1 MAEQPSY
8 STTKNGKRLI
18 YIDGVGWRYATEHR
32 MTRWPLWK
40 DSRKPGTYMITL
52 NINGSQKLL
61 GTLAGSSAAIYG
73 WMKEH
78 PEEVKAASADAY
90 YYRHALLGTGA
101 MPFVLKPVVETTGH
115 KEQASDKA
123 PASYM
128 QASYMQASYKAHDSY
143 KAPTSYMQASY
154 KVPDSYKATTS
165 YKQASYKAPD
175 SYKATTSY
183 KQPSSCGG
191 VSTPSAKSRTH
202 FPLPALSQ
210 PGAPHIE
217 LSTLGIK
224 VKESLERMPQVE
236 PKRELVC
243 YSRRPTHIHFIR
255 AVRGELSRPIG
266 TIIRSF
272 MGATSRSLHMLKA
285 EGKIQ
290 WNSAAASIA
299 RKASTEKPSLWQPG
313 YCIGICHTEQKLHTR
328 IGYVIENPFFGILET
343 ERHDFMKRTMMLTIK
358 GRRYSGY
365 GNMLLLKEPD
375 RLQVFCHRNHPVTHE
390 PYHLTQDF
398 REEKQAILN
407 AASDGVVI
415 ITPGIS
421 PGEADIMWSVLQN
434 GGYVINIQ
442 QEEIPISDKWHPEK
456 ERRIYCSQ
464 GQMLVLS
471 VHDLPHQTFY
481 DCMGQEI
488 PMTTSYARF
497 HLLNFVAEELCQEGI
512 ENECGLCI

>member
-101 MPFVLKPVVETTGH
+101 MPFVLKPVVETTDH
-115 KEQASDKA
+115 KEQA
-123 PASYM
+123 
-128 QASYMQASYKAHDSY
+128 SY
-143 KAPTSYMQASY
+143 KAPTSYMQAS
-154 KVPDSYKATTS
+154 DMQT
-165 YKQASYKAPD
+165 SYKAP
-175 SYKATTSY
+175 TSY

-217 LSTLGIK
+217 LSPLGIK

-236 PKRELVC
+236 PKIELVC
-243 YSRRPTHIHFIR
+243 YSIMPNHIHFII
-255 AVRGELSRPIG
+255 AVRGELNRPIG

-398 REEKQAILN
+398 WEEKQAILN

-415 ITPGIS
+415 VTPGIS
-421 PGEADIMWSVLQN
+421 PCEADIMWSVLQN
-434 GGYVINIQ
+434 GGFVINIQ

>member
-101 MPFVLKPVVETTGH
+101 MPFVLKPVVETTDH

-123 PASYM
+123 
-128 QASYMQASYKAHDSY
+128 QASYMQASD
-143 KAPTSYMQASY
+143 KAPTSYMQAS
-154 KVPDSYKATTS
+154 DMQT
-165 YKQASYKAPD
+165 SYKAP
-175 SYKATTSY
+175 TSY

-217 LSTLGIK
+217 LSPLGIK

-236 PKRELVC
+236 PKIELVC
-243 YSRRPTHIHFIR
+243 YSIMPNHIHFII
-255 AVRGELSRPIG
+255 AVRGELNRPIG

-398 REEKQAILN
+398 WEEKQAILN
-407 AASDGVVI
+407 AAADGVVI
-415 ITPGIS
+415 VTPGIS

-434 GGYVINIQ
+434 GGNVINIQ

-481 DCMGQEI
+481 DCIGQEI

>member
-128 QASYMQASYKAHDSY
+128 QASYKAADSY
-143 KAPTSYMQASY
+143 KAPTSC
-154 KVPDSYKATTS
+154 
-165 YKQASYKAPD
+165 
-175 SYKATTSY
+175 

-217 LSTLGIK
+217 LSPLGIK

-236 PKRELVC
+236 PKIELVC
-243 YSRRPTHIHFIR
+243 YSIMPNHIHFII

-290 WNSAAASIA
+290 WDSAAASIA

-398 REEKQAILN
+398 MEEKQAILN

-415 ITPGIS
+415 VTPGIS

-434 GGYVINIQ
+434 GGNVINIQ

>member
-123 PASYM
+123 PTSYM
-128 QASYMQASYKAHDSY
+128 QASD
-143 KAPTSYMQASY
+143 KAPTSYMQAS
-154 KVPDSYKATTS
+154 DMQT
-165 YKQASYKAPD
+165 SYKAP
-175 SYKATTSY
+175 TSY

-217 LSTLGIK
+217 LSPLGIK

-236 PKRELVC
+236 PKIELVC
-243 YSRRPTHIHFIR
+243 YSIMPNHIHFII
-255 AVRGELSRPIG
+255 AVRGELNRPIG

-290 WNSAAASIA
+290 WNSAAANIA

-407 AASDGVVI
+407 AAADGVVI
-415 ITPGIS
+415 VTPGIS

-434 GGYVINIQ
+434 GGFVINIQ

>member
-123 PASYM
+123 PASDM
-128 QASYMQASYKAHDSY
+128 
-143 KAPTSYMQASY
+143 
-154 KVPDSYKATTS
+154 
-165 YKQASYKAPD
+165 QASYKAPD
-175 SYKATTSY
+175 SYKAPTSY

-217 LSTLGIK
+217 LSPLGIK

-236 PKRELVC
+236 PKIELVC
-243 YSRRPTHIHFIR
+243 YSIMPNHIHFII

-328 IGYVIENPFFGILET
+328 IGYVMENPFFGILET

-415 ITPGIS
+415 VTPGIS

>member
-115 KEQASDKA
+115 KEQASYKA
-123 PASYM
+123 PA
-128 QASYMQASYKAHDSY
+128 
-143 KAPTSYMQASY
+143 
-154 KVPDSYKATTS
+154 
-165 YKQASYKAPD
+165 
-175 SYKATTSY
+175 SY

-217 LSTLGIK
+217 LSPLGIK

-236 PKRELVC
+236 PKIELVC
-243 YSRRPTHIHFIR
+243 YSIMPNHIHFII

-272 MGATSRSLHMLKA
+272 MGATSRSLHMLRA

-407 AASDGVVI
+407 AAADGVVI
-415 ITPGIS
+415 VTPGIS

-434 GGYVINIQ
+434 GGNVINIQ

>member
-123 PASYM
+123 P
-128 QASYMQASYKAHDSY
+128 
-143 KAPTSYMQASY
+143 TSYMQAS
-154 KVPDSYKATTS
+154 DMQT
-165 YKQASYKAPD
+165 SYKAP
-175 SYKATTSY
+175 TSY

-217 LSTLGIK
+217 LSPLGIK

-236 PKRELVC
+236 PKIELVC
-243 YSRRPTHIHFIR
+243 YSIMPNHIHFII
-255 AVRGELSRPIG
+255 AVRGELNRPIG

-398 REEKQAILN
+398 WEEKQAILN

-415 ITPGIS
+415 VTPGIS

-434 GGYVINIQ
+434 GGNVINIQ

-481 DCMGQEI
+481 DCIGQEI

>member
-52 NINGSQKLL
+52 NINGSQRLL

-115 KEQASDKA
+115 KEQAS
-123 PASYM
+123 
-128 QASYMQASYKAHDSY
+128 YKAS
-143 KAPTSYMQASY
+143 
-154 KVPDSYKATTS
+154 DSYKATTS
-165 YKQASYKAPD
+165 C
-175 SYKATTSY
+175 
-183 KQPSSCGG
+183 KQPSSCGD

-217 LSTLGIK
+217 LSPLGIK

-236 PKRELVC
+236 PKIELVC
-243 YSRRPTHIHFIR
+243 YSIMPNHIHFII

-272 MGATSRSLHMLKA
+272 MGATSRSLHMLRA

-398 REEKQAILN
+398 MEEKQAILN
-407 AASDGVVI
+407 AAADGVVI
-415 ITPGIS
+415 VTPGIS
-421 PGEADIMWSVLQN
+421 PGESDIMWSVLQN

-471 VHDLPHQTFY
+471 VHDLPHQIFY

>member
-101 MPFVLKPVVETTGH
+101 MPFVLKPVVETTDH

-123 PASYM
+123 P
-128 QASYMQASYKAHDSY
+128 
-143 KAPTSYMQASY
+143 TSYMQAS
-154 KVPDSYKATTS
+154 D
-165 YKQASYKAPD
+165 KAPD
-175 SYKATTSY
+175 SYKAPTSY

-217 LSTLGIK
+217 LSPLGIK

-236 PKRELVC
+236 PKIELVC
-243 YSRRPTHIHFIR
+243 YSIMPNHIHFII
-255 AVRGELSRPIG
+255 AVRGELNRPIG

-328 IGYVIENPFFGILET
+328 IGYVIENPFFGILEN

-415 ITPGIS
+415 VTPGIS
-421 PGEADIMWSVLQN
+421 SGEADIMWSVLQN
-434 GGYVINIQ
+434 GGFVINIQ
-442 QEEIPISDKWHPEK
+442 QEEIPINDKWHPEK

>member
-101 MPFVLKPVVETTGH
+101 MPFVLKPVVETTDH

-123 PASYM
+123 PTSYM
-128 QASYMQASYKAHDSY
+128 QASY
-143 KAPTSYMQASY
+143 KAPTSYMQAS
-154 KVPDSYKATTS
+154 DMQT
-165 YKQASYKAPD
+165 SYKAP
-175 SYKATTSY
+175 TSY

-217 LSTLGIK
+217 LSPLGIK

-236 PKRELVC
+236 PKIELVC
-243 YSRRPTHIHFIR
+243 YSIMPNHIHFII
-255 AVRGELSRPIG
+255 AVRGELNRPIG

-415 ITPGIS
+415 VTPGIS

-434 GGYVINIQ
+434 GGFVINIQ
-442 QEEIPISDKWHPEK
+442 QEEIPINDKWHPEK

>member
-115 KEQASDKA
+115 KEQAS
-123 PASYM
+123 
-128 QASYMQASYKAHDSY
+128 YKAS
-143 KAPTSYMQASY
+143 
-154 KVPDSYKATTS
+154 DSYKATTS
-165 YKQASYKAPD
+165 C
-175 SYKATTSY
+175 

-217 LSTLGIK
+217 LSPLGIK

-236 PKRELVC
+236 PKIELVC
-243 YSRRPTHIHFIR
+243 YSIMPNHIHFII

-313 YCIGICHTEQKLHTR
+313 YCIGICQTEQKLHTR
-328 IGYVIENPFFGILET
+328 IGYVIENPFFGILEN

-398 REEKQAILN
+398 MEEKQAILN

-415 ITPGIS
+415 VTPGIS
-421 PGEADIMWSVLQN
+421 PGESDIMWSVLQN
-434 GGYVINIQ
+434 GGNVINIQ
-442 QEEIPISDKWHPEK
+442 QEERPISDKWHPEK

-471 VHDLPHQTFY
+471 VHDLPHQIFY

>member
-1 MAEQPSY
+1 MAEHPSY
-8 STTKNGKRLI
+8 STSKNGKRLI

-61 GTLAGSSAAIYG
+61 GTLTGSSAAIYG

-90 YYRHALLGTGA
+90 NYRHALLGTGA
-101 MPFVLKPVVETTGH
+101 MPFVLKPVVEATDH

-123 PASYM
+123 P
-128 QASYMQASYKAHDSY
+128 DSY
-143 KAPTSYMQASY
+143 KAP
-154 KVPDSYKATTS
+154 
-165 YKQASYKAPD
+165 
-175 SYKATTSY
+175 TSY

-217 LSTLGIK
+217 LSPLGIK

-236 PKRELVC
+236 PKIELVC
-243 YSRRPTHIHFIR
+243 YSIMPNHIHFII
-255 AVRGELSRPIG
+255 AVRGELNRPIG

-328 IGYVIENPFFGILET
+328 IGYVIENPFFGILEN

-398 REEKQAILN
+398 WEEKQAILN
-407 AASDGVVI
+407 AAADGVVI
-415 ITPGIS
+415 VTPGIS

-434 GGYVINIQ
+434 GGFVINIQ

>member
-123 PASYM
+123 PTSYM
-128 QASYMQASYKAHDSY
+128 QASY
-143 KAPTSYMQASY
+143 KAPTSYMQAS
-154 KVPDSYKATTS
+154 DMQT
-165 YKQASYKAPD
+165 SYKAP
-175 SYKATTSY
+175 TSY

-217 LSTLGIK
+217 LSPLGIK

-236 PKRELVC
+236 PKIELVC
-243 YSRRPTHIHFIR
+243 YSIMPNHIHFII
-255 AVRGELSRPIG
+255 AVRGELNRPIG

-407 AASDGVVI
+407 AAADGVVI
-415 ITPGIS
+415 VTPGIS
-421 PGEADIMWSVLQN
+421 PYEADIMWSVLQN
-434 GGYVINIQ
+434 GGNVINIQ

>member
-115 KEQASDKA
+115 KEQAS
-123 PASYM
+123 
-128 QASYMQASYKAHDSY
+128 
-143 KAPTSYMQASY
+143 
-154 KVPDSYKATTS
+154 
-165 YKQASYKAPD
+165 YKAPD
-175 SYKATTSY
+175 SYKAPTSC

-217 LSTLGIK
+217 LSPLGIK

-236 PKRELVC
+236 PKIELVC
-243 YSRRPTHIHFIR
+243 YSIMPNHIHFII

-328 IGYVIENPFFGILET
+328 IGYVMENPFFGILET

-375 RLQVFCHRNHPVTHE
+375 RLQVFCHRNHHVTHE

-415 ITPGIS
+415 VTPGIS
-421 PGEADIMWSVLQN
+421 QGEADIMWSVLQN
-434 GGYVINIQ
+434 GGNVINLQ

>member
-52 NINGSQKLL
+52 NINGSQRLL
-61 GTLAGSSAAIYG
+61 GTLAGSSAAIYS

-115 KEQASDKA
+115 KEQASYKA
-123 PASYM
+123 PASY
-128 QASYMQASYKAHDSY
+128 K
-143 KAPTSYMQASY
+143 P
-154 KVPDSYKATTS
+154 
-165 YKQASYKAPD
+165 ASYKAP
-175 SYKATTSY
+175 ASY

-217 LSTLGIK
+217 LSPLGIK

-236 PKRELVC
+236 PKIELVC
-243 YSRRPTHIHFIR
+243 YSIMPNHIHFII

-272 MGATSRSLHMLKA
+272 MGATSRSLHMLRA

-407 AASDGVVI
+407 AAADGVII

-442 QEEIPISDKWHPEK
+442 KEEIPISDKWHPEK

>member
-18 YIDGVGWRYATEHR
+18 YIDGVGWRYAIEHR

-101 MPFVLKPVVETTGH
+101 MPFVLKPVVETTDH
-115 KEQASDKA
+115 KEQASDKK
-123 PASYM
+123 
-128 QASYMQASYKAHDSY
+128 QASYMQASY
-143 KAPTSYMQASY
+143 KAPTSYMQAS
-154 KVPDSYKATTS
+154 DMQT
-165 YKQASYKAPD
+165 SYKAP
-175 SYKATTSY
+175 TSY

-210 PGAPHIE
+210 PGTPHIE
-217 LSTLGIK
+217 LSPLGIK

-236 PKRELVC
+236 PKIELVC
-243 YSRRPTHIHFIR
+243 YSIMPNHIHFII

-407 AASDGVVI
+407 AAADGVVI
-415 ITPGIS
+415 VTPGIS

-434 GGYVINIQ
+434 GGNVINIQ

>member
-52 NINGSQKLL
+52 NINGSQRLL

-115 KEQASDKA
+115 KEQAS
-123 PASYM
+123 
-128 QASYMQASYKAHDSY
+128 YKAS
-143 KAPTSYMQASY
+143 
-154 KVPDSYKATTS
+154 
-165 YKQASYKAPD
+165 D

-183 KQPSSCGG
+183 KQPSSFGG

-210 PGAPHIE
+210 PCAPHIE
-217 LSTLGIK
+217 LSPLGIK

-236 PKRELVC
+236 PKIELVC
-243 YSRRPTHIHFIR
+243 YSIMPNHIHFII

-299 RKASTEKPSLWQPG
+299 RNASTEKPSLWQPG

-328 IGYVIENPFFGILET
+328 IGYVIENPFFGILEN

-407 AASDGVVI
+407 AAADGVVI
-415 ITPGIS
+415 VTPGIS

>member
-18 YIDGVGWRYATEHR
+18 YIDGIGWRYATEHR

-73 WMKEH
+73 WMKEY

-115 KEQASDKA
+115 KEQASDKKQ
-123 PASYM
+123 ASYM
-128 QASYMQASYKAHDSY
+128 QASYMQASYKATDSY
-143 KAPTSYMQASY
+143 KAPTSC
-154 KVPDSYKATTS
+154 
-165 YKQASYKAPD
+165 
-175 SYKATTSY
+175 

-217 LSTLGIK
+217 LSPLGIK

-236 PKRELVC
+236 PKIELVC
-243 YSRRPTHIHFIR
+243 YSIMPNHIHFII

-375 RLQVFCHRNHPVTHE
+375 RLQLFCHRNHPVTHE

-407 AASDGVVI
+407 AAADGVVI
-415 ITPGIS
+415 VTSGIS

-434 GGYVINIQ
+434 GGNVINIQ

-456 ERRIYCSQ
+456 ERRIYCLQ

>member
-115 KEQASDKA
+115 KEQASYMQA
-123 PASYM
+123 NYM
-128 QASYMQASYKAHDSY
+128 QASYMQTIY
-143 KAPTSYMQASY
+143 KAPTSDM
-154 KVPDSYKATTS
+154 
-165 YKQASYKAPD
+165 QASYKAPD
-175 SYKATTSY
+175 SYKAPTSY

-217 LSTLGIK
+217 LSPLGIK

-236 PKRELVC
+236 PKIELVC
-243 YSRRPTHIHFIR
+243 YSIMPNHIHFII

-407 AASDGVVI
+407 AAADGVVI
-415 ITPGIS
+415 VTPGIS

-434 GGYVINIQ
+434 GGNVINIQ

>member
-115 KEQASDKA
+115 KEQASD
-123 PASYM
+123 M
-128 QASYMQASYKAHDSY
+128 QAI
-143 KAPTSYMQASY
+143 
-154 KVPDSYKATTS
+154 
-165 YKQASYKAPD
+165 YKAPD
-175 SYKATTSY
+175 SYKAPTSY

-202 FPLPALSQ
+202 FPLLALSQ

-217 LSTLGIK
+217 LSPLGIK

-236 PKRELVC
+236 PKIELVC
-243 YSRRPTHIHFIR
+243 YSIMPNHIHFII

-290 WNSAAASIA
+290 WNSAVASIA

-398 REEKQAILN
+398 RKEKQAILN
-407 AASDGVVI
+407 AAADGVVI
-415 ITPGIS
+415 VTPGIS

>member
-101 MPFVLKPVVETTGH
+101 MPFVLKPVVETTDH
-115 KEQASDKA
+115 KEQASD
-123 PASYM
+123 
-128 QASYMQASYKAHDSY
+128 

-154 KVPDSYKATTS
+154 KAPDSDKAPTS
-165 YKQASYKAPD
+165 YKQ
-175 SYKATTSY
+175 
-183 KQPSSCGG
+183 
-191 VSTPSAKSRTH
+191 PSAKSRTH

-217 LSTLGIK
+217 LSPLGIK

-236 PKRELVC
+236 PKIELVC
-243 YSRRPTHIHFIR
+243 YSIMPNHIHFII
-255 AVRGELSRPIG
+255 AVRGELNRPIG
-266 TIIRSF
+266 TIIRTF

-328 IGYVIENPFFGILET
+328 IGYVIENPFFGILEN

-398 REEKQAILN
+398 WEEKQAILN
-407 AASDGVVI
+407 AAADGVVI
-415 ITPGIS
+415 VTPGIS

-434 GGYVINIQ
+434 GGNVINIQ

>member
-18 YIDGVGWRYATEHR
+18 YINGVGWRYATEHR

-115 KEQASDKA
+115 KEQAS
-123 PASYM
+123 
-128 QASYMQASYKAHDSY
+128 YKAS
-143 KAPTSYMQASY
+143 
-154 KVPDSYKATTS
+154 DSYKATTS
-165 YKQASYKAPD
+165 C
-175 SYKATTSY
+175 

-217 LSTLGIK
+217 LSPLGIK

-236 PKRELVC
+236 PKIELVC
-243 YSRRPTHIHFIR
+243 YSIMPNHIHFII

-313 YCIGICHTEQKLHTR
+313 YCIGICQTEQKLHTR

-398 REEKQAILN
+398 MEEKQAILN

-415 ITPGIS
+415 VTSGIS

-434 GGYVINIQ
+434 GGNVINIQ

>member
-123 PASYM
+123 QASDM
-128 QASYMQASYKAHDSY
+128 QASD
-143 KAPTSYMQASY
+143 KAPTSYMQAS
-154 KVPDSYKATTS
+154 DMQT
-165 YKQASYKAPD
+165 SYKAP
-175 SYKATTSY
+175 TSY

-217 LSTLGIK
+217 LSPLGIK

-236 PKRELVC
+236 PKIELVC
-243 YSRRPTHIHFIR
+243 YSIMPNHIHFII
-255 AVRGELSRPIG
+255 AVRGELNRPIG

-398 REEKQAILN
+398 WEEKQAILN

-415 ITPGIS
+415 VTPGIS
-421 PGEADIMWSVLQN
+421 PCEADIMWSVLQN
-434 GGYVINIQ
+434 GGNVINIQ

>member
-1 MAEQPSY
+1 MAAQPSY

-123 PASYM
+123 P
-128 QASYMQASYKAHDSY
+128 
-143 KAPTSYMQASY
+143 TSYMQAS
-154 KVPDSYKATTS
+154 D
-165 YKQASYKAPD
+165 KAPD
-175 SYKATTSY
+175 SYKAPTSY

-217 LSTLGIK
+217 LSPLGIK

-236 PKRELVC
+236 PKIELVC
-243 YSRRPTHIHFIR
+243 YSIMPNHIHFII
-255 AVRGELSRPIG
+255 AVRGELNRPIG

-407 AASDGVVI
+407 AAADGVVI
-415 ITPGIS
+415 VTPGIS
-421 PGEADIMWSVLQN
+421 PCEADIMWSVLQN
-434 GGYVINIQ
+434 GGNVINIQ

>member
-101 MPFVLKPVVETTGH
+101 MPFVLKPVVETTDH

-123 PASYM
+123 QASDM
-128 QASYMQASYKAHDSY
+128 QASD
-143 KAPTSYMQASY
+143 KAPTSYMQAS
-154 KVPDSYKATTS
+154 DMQT
-165 YKQASYKAPD
+165 SYKAP
-175 SYKATTSY
+175 TSY

-217 LSTLGIK
+217 LSPLGIK
-224 VKESLERMPQVE
+224 VKESLGRMPQVE
-236 PKRELVC
+236 PKIELVC
-243 YSRRPTHIHFIR
+243 YSIMPNHIHFII
-255 AVRGELSRPIG
+255 AVRGELNRPIG

-398 REEKQAILN
+398 WEEKQAILN

-415 ITPGIS
+415 VTPGIS
-421 PGEADIMWSVLQN
+421 PCEADIMWSVLQN
-434 GGYVINIQ
+434 GGFVINIQ
-442 QEEIPISDKWHPEK
+442 QEEIPINDKWHPEK

>member
-8 STTKNGKRLI
+8 STTKNGKRLF
-18 YIDGVGWRYATEHR
+18 YIEGIGWRYATEHR

-61 GTLAGSSAAIYG
+61 GTLAGSSSAIYG

-115 KEQASDKA
+115 KEQASYKA
-123 PASYM
+123 PASY
-128 QASYMQASYKAHDSY
+128 
-143 KAPTSYMQASY
+143 
-154 KVPDSYKATTS
+154 
-165 YKQASYKAPD
+165 KQ
-175 SYKATTSY
+175 
-183 KQPSSCGG
+183 
-191 VSTPSAKSRTH
+191 PSAKSRTH

-217 LSTLGIK
+217 LSPLGIK

-236 PKRELVC
+236 PKIELVC
-243 YSRRPTHIHFIR
+243 YSIMPNHIHFII

-272 MGATSRSLHMLKA
+272 MGATSRSLHMLRA

-407 AASDGVVI
+407 AAADGVVI
-415 ITPGIS
+415 VTPGIS

>member
-90 YYRHALLGTGA
+90 YYRNALLGTGA

-115 KEQASDKA
+115 KEQAS
-123 PASYM
+123 
-128 QASYMQASYKAHDSY
+128 YKASDSY
-143 KAPTSYMQASY
+143 KAP
-154 KVPDSYKATTS
+154 
-165 YKQASYKAPD
+165 
-175 SYKATTSY
+175 TSY

-210 PGAPHIE
+210 PCAPHIE
-217 LSTLGIK
+217 LSPLGIK

-236 PKRELVC
+236 PKIELVC
-243 YSRRPTHIHFIR
+243 YSIMPNHIHFII

-285 EGKIQ
+285 EGKIP

-398 REEKQAILN
+398 MEEKQAILN

-415 ITPGIS
+415 VTPGIS

>member
-128 QASYMQASYKAHDSY
+128 QASYMQASYKAHDSD
-143 KAPTSYMQASY
+143 M
-154 KVPDSYKATTS
+154 
-165 YKQASYKAPD
+165 QASYKAPD
-175 SYKATTSY
+175 SYKAPTSY

-217 LSTLGIK
+217 LSPLGIK

-236 PKRELVC
+236 PKIELVC
-243 YSRRPTHIHFIR
+243 YSIMPNHIHFII

-290 WNSAAASIA
+290 WNSAAANIA

-328 IGYVIENPFFGILET
+328 IGYVMENPFFGILET

-415 ITPGIS
+415 VTPGIS

-434 GGYVINIQ
+434 GGNVINIQ

>member
-18 YIDGVGWRYATEHR
+18 YINGVGWRYATEHR

-115 KEQASDKA
+115 KEQASDKK
-123 PASYM
+123 
-128 QASYMQASYKAHDSY
+128 QASYMQASD
-143 KAPTSYMQASY
+143 
-154 KVPDSYKATTS
+154 
-165 YKQASYKAPD
+165 KAPD
-175 SYKATTSY
+175 SYKAPTSY

-217 LSTLGIK
+217 LSPLGIK
-224 VKESLERMPQVE
+224 VKESLKRMPQVE
-236 PKRELVC
+236 PKIELVC
-243 YSRRPTHIHFIR
+243 YSIMPNHIHFII

-328 IGYVIENPFFGILET
+328 IGYVMENPFFGILET

-415 ITPGIS
+415 VTPGIS

-434 GGYVINIQ
+434 GGNVINIQ

>member
-52 NINGSQKLL
+52 NINGSQRLL
-61 GTLAGSSAAIYG
+61 GTLAGSSAAIYS

-115 KEQASDKA
+115 KEQAS
-123 PASYM
+123 
-128 QASYMQASYKAHDSY
+128 
-143 KAPTSYMQASY
+143 
-154 KVPDSYKATTS
+154 
-165 YKQASYKAPD
+165 YKQASYKQ
-175 SYKATTSY
+175 T
-183 KQPSSCGG
+183 SSCGG

-217 LSTLGIK
+217 LSPLGIK

-236 PKRELVC
+236 PKIELVC
-243 YSRRPTHIHFIR
+243 YSIMPNHIHFII
-255 AVRGELSRPIG
+255 AVRGELSRPIS

-272 MGATSRSLHMLKA
+272 MGATSRSLHMLRA

-299 RKASTEKPSLWQPG
+299 RKASAEKPSLWQPG

-407 AASDGVVI
+407 AAADGVVI
-415 ITPGIS
+415 VTPGIS

>member
-115 KEQASDKA
+115 KEQASDKKQ
-123 PASYM
+123 ASDM
-128 QASYMQASYKAHDSY
+128 QAIYKALDSY
-143 KAPTSYMQASY
+143 KAP
-154 KVPDSYKATTS
+154 
-165 YKQASYKAPD
+165 
-175 SYKATTSY
+175 TSY

-202 FPLPALSQ
+202 FPLLALSQ

-217 LSTLGIK
+217 LSPLGIK

-236 PKRELVC
+236 PKIELVC
-243 YSRRPTHIHFIR
+243 YSIMPNHIHFII

-398 REEKQAILN
+398 RKEKQAILN
-407 AASDGVVI
+407 AAADGVVI
-415 ITPGIS
+415 VTPGIS

>member
-115 KEQASDKA
+115 KEQASDKK
-123 PASYM
+123 
-128 QASYMQASYKAHDSY
+128 QANYMQASYKAPDSD
-143 KAPTSYMQASY
+143 KAPTS
-154 KVPDSYKATTS
+154 D
-165 YKQASYKAPD
+165 KQASYKAPD
-175 SYKATTSY
+175 SYKAPTSY

-217 LSTLGIK
+217 LSPLGIK

-236 PKRELVC
+236 PKIELVC
-243 YSRRPTHIHFIR
+243 YSIMPNHIHFII

-398 REEKQAILN
+398 MEEKQAILN

-415 ITPGIS
+415 VTPGIS

-434 GGYVINIQ
+434 GGNVINIQ

>member
-123 PASYM
+123 PTGHKEQASDKE
-128 QASYMQASYKAHDSY
+128 QASYMQA
-143 KAPTSYMQASY
+143 
-154 KVPDSYKATTS
+154 
-165 YKQASYKAPD
+165 
-175 SYKATTSY
+175 SY

-202 FPLPALSQ
+202 FPLLALSQ

-217 LSTLGIK
+217 LSPLGIK

-236 PKRELVC
+236 PKIELVC
-243 YSRRPTHIHFIR
+243 HSIMPNHIHFII

-272 MGATSRSLHMLKA
+272 MGATSHSLHMLKA

-328 IGYVIENPFFGILET
+328 IGYVMENPFFGILET
-343 ERHDFMKRTMMLTIK
+343 ERHDFMKRTMMLKIK

-375 RLQVFCHRNHPVTHE
+375 RLQVFCHRKHPVTHE

-407 AASDGVVI
+407 AAADGVVI

-497 HLLNFVAEELCQEGI
+497 HLLNFVAEELCQEGV

>member
-123 PASYM
+123 PTSDM
-128 QASYMQASYKAHDSY
+128 QASDMQTSY
-143 KAPTSYMQASY
+143 KAP
-154 KVPDSYKATTS
+154 
-165 YKQASYKAPD
+165 
-175 SYKATTSY
+175 TSY

-217 LSTLGIK
+217 LSPLGIK

-236 PKRELVC
+236 PKIELVC
-243 YSRRPTHIHFIR
+243 YSIMPNHIHFII

-398 REEKQAILN
+398 WEEKQAILN

-415 ITPGIS
+415 VTPGIS
-421 PGEADIMWSVLQN
+421 PCEADIMWSVLQN
-434 GGYVINIQ
+434 GGNVINIQ
-442 QEEIPISDKWHPEK
+442 QEEIPINDKWHPEK

>member
-78 PEEVKAASADAY
+78 QEEVKAASADAY

-115 KEQASDKA
+115 KEQASYKT
-123 PASYM
+123 PAN
-128 QASYMQASYKAHDSY
+128 YMQASYK
-143 KAPTSYMQASY
+143 Q
-154 KVPDSYKATTS
+154 
-165 YKQASYKAPD
+165 QASYKAP
-175 SYKATTSY
+175 ASY

-217 LSTLGIK
+217 LSPLGIK

-236 PKRELVC
+236 PKIELVC
-243 YSRRPTHIHFIR
+243 YSIMPNHIHFII

-266 TIIRSF
+266 SIIRSF
-272 MGATSRSLHMLKA
+272 MGATSHSLHMLKA
-285 EGKIQ
+285 EGMIQ

-328 IGYVIENPFFGILET
+328 IGYVMENPFFGILET
-343 ERHDFMKRTMMLTIK
+343 ERHDFMKRTMMLKIK

-375 RLQVFCHRNHPVTHE
+375 RLQVFCHRKHPVTHE

-407 AASDGVVI
+407 AAADGVVI

-434 GGYVINIQ
+434 GGNVINIQ

>member
-123 PASYM
+123 PASY
-128 QASYMQASYKAHDSY
+128 
-143 KAPTSYMQASY
+143 KAP
-154 KVPDSYKATTS
+154 
-165 YKQASYKAPD
+165 
-175 SYKATTSY
+175 TSY

-217 LSTLGIK
+217 LSPLGIK

-236 PKRELVC
+236 PKIELVC
-243 YSRRPTHIHFIR
+243 YSIMPNHIHFII

-398 REEKQAILN
+398 MEEKQAILN
-407 AASDGVVI
+407 AAADGVVI
-415 ITPGIS
+415 VTPGIS

>member
-18 YIDGVGWRYATEHR
+18 YIDGVGMRYATEHR

-115 KEQASDKA
+115 KEQAS
-123 PASYM
+123 
-128 QASYMQASYKAHDSY
+128 
-143 KAPTSYMQASY
+143 
-154 KVPDSYKATTS
+154 
-165 YKQASYKAPD
+165 YKAPD
-175 SYKATTSY
+175 RDKAPTSY

-202 FPLPALSQ
+202 FPLLALSQ

-217 LSTLGIK
+217 LSPLGIK

-236 PKRELVC
+236 PKIELVC
-243 YSRRPTHIHFIR
+243 YSIMPNHIHFII

-266 TIIRSF
+266 TVIRSF
-272 MGATSRSLHMLKA
+272 MGATSHSLHMLRT

-375 RLQVFCHRNHPVTHE
+375 RLQVFCHRKHPVTHE

-407 AASDGVVI
+407 AAADGVVI

-434 GGYVINIQ
+434 GGNVINIQ